1 MALLCIFSWAIS
13 NFTSDPVRLVRVV
26 LINEDVTPMS
36 MKYSPSPPATAYR
49 IGLHNTADEILLR
62 ASGVGRGGPWPSKL
76 LLPGLFVEL
85 AKQIL
90 LLPPPTES
98 GHGKISPTTPPP
110 PPNVVVFWGSR
121 KMSATTPPPSHPH
134 RIRLASGDHGQF
146 LLLPPP
152 PPNLVGCWRS
162 RRRCYAGAPSMYR
175 GSGNQM
181 KIVPSYIVHAL
192 VTSLYTT
199 YIFRGFVKKVL
210 PQ

>member
-1 MALLCIFSWAIS
+1 MAFQTFAPRSVCGVSETNSATTPPHRIRPRENFS
-13 NFTSDPVRLVRVV
+13 
-26 LINEDVTPMS
+26 
-36 MKYSPSPPATAYR
+36 YY
-49 IGLHNTADEILLR
+49 
-62 ASGVGRGGPWPSKL
+62 
-76 LLPGLFVEL
+76 
-85 AKQIL
+85 
-90 LLPPPTES
+90 
-98 GHGKISPTTPPP
+98 PPP

-121 KMSATTPPPSHPH
+121 KMSATTPPP
-134 RIRLASGDHGQF
+134 
-146 LLLPPP
+146 PPPNQVGFRGSRTISATTP

-162 RRRCYAGAPSMYR
+162 RKRCPPPNKNPGYAGAPSMYR

>member
-1 MALLCIFSWAIS
+1 MAFQTFAPRSVCGVSETNS
-13 NFTSDPVRLVRVV
+13 
-26 LINEDVTPMS
+26 
-36 MKYSPSPPATAYR
+36 AT
-49 IGLHNTADEILLR
+49 T
-62 ASGVGRGGPWPSKL
+62 
-76 LLPGLFVEL
+76 
-85 AKQIL
+85 
-90 LLPPPTES
+90 PPPTES

-121 KMSATTPPPSHPH
+121 KMSATTPPPPTPTESGWLPGITDNFCYYPPH
-134 RIRLASGDHGQF
+134 RTWSAAGAHGNVA
-146 LLLPPP
+146 P
-152 PPNLVGCWRS
+152 PPNKNPG
-162 RRRCYAGAPSMYR
+162 YAGAPSMYR